1 MAHLP
6 RHPAGTE
13 TRGLGNPPE
22 LTAHVVMIKWRG
34 YGRGEDQVVILPECS
49 GQQPVLGLAAE
60 MLTERP
66 YG

>member
-1 MAHLP
+1 
-6 RHPAGTE
+6 
-13 TRGLGNPPE
+13 
-22 LTAHVVMIKWRG
+22 MIKWRG